1 MIAVEHVPVLYGE
14 VLAGLDVRAGGRYI
28 DCTAGSGGHAAGIL
42 EASAPDG
49 ALLALD
55 TDPEAIRRTRDTLG
69 SSGVRLQL
77 VQANFRDLAVVA
89 RREGWSAVDGILF
102 DLGVSSPQ
110 IGTPERGFSF
120 QEDGPLDMRM
130 DPRGPRTAAD
140 LVNTLPDS
148 ELSAIFRQ
156 YGEEPQAGRIAAA
169 IVRYRVQA
177 PIRTTAQMA
186 ALVAGVKGG
195 RGRIHPATTV
205 FQALRIAVNDE
216 LASLAAA
223 LPQAVGLLR
232 PGGRLAVIAF
242 HSLEDRIVKRYLH
255 DEAKECRCPPQ
266 QPVCTCDRQPPLR
279 LLGRHA
285 VQASEA
291 ETGRNPR
298 ARSARLRVAERL
310 CYPTERSERG

>member
-55 TDPEAIRRTRDTLG
+55 TDPEAIRRTRDALG
-69 SSGVRLQL
+69 SGGVRLQL

-89 RREGWSAVDGILF
+89 RREGWSVVDGILF

-110 IGTPERGFSF
+110 IATPERGFSF

-232 PGGRLAVIAF
+232 PGG
-242 HSLEDRIVKRYLH
+242 SLH